1 MYLKN
6 NMNHCTKMKTKLMY
20 NQIYLINYFIN
31 INLYFLNSKN
41 VTTHIYSLIEMYNE
55 KLMA

>member
-41 VTTHIYSLIEMYNE
+41 VNTHIYSLIEMYNE